1 LALSGLAL
9 SGLIE
14 TEVGMKGLSEI
25 LKIASDYLWSEDV
38 ETRQGFRTVIHER
51 IVRKHP
57 DFRDVNCYG
66 VGYVCIRASLVFD
79 GNSWLARLD
88 INSLDDS
95 GINCYR
101 ILPDETK
108 ARRIFELIKT
118 WIEEVRFDVL
128 DEEMLSGIARRLQ
141 LTYIPY

>member
-1 LALSGLAL
+1 M
-9 SGLIE
+9 I
-14 TEVGMKGLSEI
+14 
-25 LKIASDYLWSEDV
+25 
-38 ETRQGFRTVIHER
+38 
-51 IVRKHP
+51 RKHP
-57 DFRDVNCYG
+57 DFRDVNCCG
-66 VGYVCIRASLVFD
+66 VGYVYLKASLVFD

-128 DEEMLSGIARRLQ
+128 DETMLTGFAHRLQ